1 MCIAIRKMYGVY
13 FTVASDAEI
22 PLLLLQGWISDRWF
36 FGRATKVVELNELTK
51 QLYEM

>member
-13 FTVASDAEI
+13 FTVASDTET
-22 PLLLLQGWISDRWF
+22 PLSQGWISDRSF
-36 FGRATKVVELNELTK
+36 FGRATKVVELNESTK